1 MVSEAVRTRSVGY
14 RIGWWI
20 LAVIAGASVVN
31 HISGPFLG
39 FASGDDEVLA
49 FLGLAAMN
57 LYAVVVLVTG
67 YRRGERWAWWVTWV
81 MVATYAL
88 VILYA
93 PDAGPFYLGG
103 AVVMAFAQLLTWA
116 GFRQSDQVAPTG

>member
-20 LAVIAGASVVN
+20 LVVIAGASVVN
-31 HISGPFLG
+31 HISGPLLG

-49 FLGLAAMN
+49 FLGLGAMN
-57 LYAVVVLVTG
+57 LYAVVVLLTG

-103 AVVMAFAQLLTWA
+103 AVVMASGQLLTWA
-116 GFRQSDQVAPTG
+116 GFRQSDQVAPAG